1 MPTKNIDEHRECYRR
16 CFGTP
21 DGRKVLASLLID
33 LGWNDP
39 DFESVELKAFATKLL
54 RILGFTDTPG
64 KVLELVGKMYEI
76 PQTEE

>member
-1 MPTKNIDEHRECYRR
+1 
-16 CFGTP
+16 
-21 DGRKVLASLLID
+21 VLASLLID

-39 DFESVELKAFATKLL
+39 DFQSVELKAFATKLL

-64 KVLELVGKMYEI
+64 KVLELVGKMFEI